1 MKFEVEPQVP
11 CGFHVHFADRRRGRH
26 GGGHLVQGVVDHQ
39 QSVTVRIDGDF
50 CTRVAAGP
58 RGEGVLSVSGPGE
71 GSVQQPGILRRVW
84 ESGQVNG
91 TAAAELVDC
100 EVYLLVVSCQDS
112 GGGAGAEHVGSA
124 FSHVQAARQIEG
136 DEVMIAGVHGAVRAQ
151 APPEFAVD
159 TKDIAELVDRSASGV
174 GGGVTDVD
182 QTASGCDKSAHC
194 RSDTLVGPFGFTAE
208 RSAGGTDVDQHLNTL
223 GHAVVDVVEA
233 EKVHL

>member
-26 GGGHLVQGVVDHQ
+26 GGGHLVQRVVDHQ

-50 CTRVAAGP
+50 CTHVAAGP
-58 RGEGVLSVSGPGE
+58 RGESVLAVSGPGE
-71 GSVQQPGILRRVW
+71 GSVQQPSILRRVW
-84 ESGQVNG
+84 ESGQVNR

-124 FSHVQAARQIEG
+124 FSHVQVARQIEG
-136 DEVMIAGVHGAVRAQ
+136 DEVMIAGMHGAVRAQ
-151 APPEFAVD
+151 ASPEFAVD